1 MIPASRLFLAA
12 SFFYLALGPLLGL
25 VIAADPGLT
34 GWLRMPHAHSTLVGG
49 YGMLIFAVAYHVLP
63 RFTGRPLYSERLTLW
78 HFYLANVSLPLAI
91 IAVPLSWT
99 HQSGRVLAVR
109 GRRTRRFV
117 PGLRFQHDED
127 PFLETLAR
135 TS

>member
-1 MIPASRLFLAA
+1 MILASRLFLAA

-78 HFYLANVSLPLAI
+78 HFYLANVSLPLVI

-99 HQSGRVLAVR
+99 VPSARVLAVAAA
-109 GRRTRRFV
+109 GGLAASFLVFV
-117 PGLRFQHDED
+117 FNMTK
-127 PFLETLAR
+127 TLFSKR
-135 TS
+135 

>member
-25 VIAADPGLT
+25 LIAADPGLT

-78 HFYLANVSLPLAI
+78 HFYLANVSLPLVI

-99 HQSGRVLAVR
+99 VSSARVLV
-109 GRRTRRFV
+109 
-117 PGLRFQHDED
+117 
-127 PFLETLAR
+127 AR
-135 TS
+135 TFRGDR